1 MNNTMKNNILLLLLL
16 VMLPSFAFSQKFK
29 MVEQSGEK
37 PEWIKNRPMG
47 AYMVKV
53 DEAKTILMAENKAM
67 DALRLQ
73 IASSVATSVTG
84 ETETT
89 TDYSTNQG
97 HSTTMTS
104 VIKTKVAKMSALQGI
119 SSTKAIGIYWE
130 RYYDK
135 KSKQEYYDYYI
146 LYPFTSRELQDLID
160 EYNKNEKAINDRID
174 NFKNILDELDD
185 IDQLLNNI
193 DEMKSMINE
202 IGDDDESK
210 CNRLRNYISLYEK
223 AIDNIYIEV
232 LENKNGQL
240 VIQLKSDDKTMI
252 TSSMPKVKSECA
264 RDFSSKPDDD
274 KIKIIF
280 NTFDCYEQD
289 DNYVE
294 VRFTF
299 GKKRLTK
306 KVRIN
311 L

>member
-185 IDQLLNNI
+185 VDQLLNNI

>member
-1 MNNTMKNNILLLLLL
+1 MKNNILVLLLL
-16 VMLPSFAFSQKFK
+16 VILPSMAFSQKFK
-29 MVEQSGEK
+29 MVEQSDEK

-47 AYMVKV
+47 TYMVKADKATTLV
-53 DEAKTILMAENKAM
+53 SAELKAM
-67 DALRLQ
+67 DLLRLQ

-84 ETETT
+84 ETTT
-89 TDYSTNQG
+89 TTEYGTGQG
-97 HSTTMTS
+97 HNTTMTS
-104 VIKTKVAKMSALQGI
+104 VIKTKVQKMPAIQGI
-119 SSTKAIGIYWE
+119 SSSEAKGIYWE
-130 RYYDK
+130 KYYDK

-146 LYPFTSRELQDLID
+146 LYQFTSKELQELID
-160 EYNKNEKAINDRID
+160 EYNRNEKAINDRID
-174 NFKNILDELDD
+174 NYKNILDEIDD
-185 IDQLLNNI
+185 VDLLLNNI

-202 IGDDDESK
+202 VGENDEIK
-210 CNRLRNYISLYEK
+210 CNKLRNSISLYEK

-240 VIQLKSDDKTMI
+240 VLQLKSDDKIMV

-264 RDFSSKPDDD
+264 RDFTSKPDDD
-274 KIKIIF
+274 KMKITF

-294 VRFTF
+294 IRFTF

>member
-1 MNNTMKNNILLLLLL
+1 MKNNILLLLLL

-47 AYMVKV
+47 TYMIKA
-53 DEAKTILMAENKAM
+53 DKAKTLALAELKAM
-67 DALRLQ
+67 ESLRLQ

-89 TDYSTNQG
+89 TDYATNQG

-104 VIKTKVAKMSALQGI
+104 VIKTKVAKMPALQGI
-119 SSTKAIGIYWE
+119 SSSKASGIYWE

-146 LYPFTSRELQDLID
+146 LYQFTSRELQDLID

-185 IDQLLNNI
+185 VDQLLNNI